1 MEKEKSA
8 KKYTEEFVYAL
19 AKCDIPSFLGVAK
32 ILCIKVEAMR
42 EGADKDNLTKE
53 DIEIRP
59 FEDVVADMIDR
70 FDSLG
75 RNERKQ
81 LYDVVRKAT
90 SADKVVKKHGKRS

>member
-1 MEKEKSA
+1 MAEQSA
-8 KKYTEEFVYAL
+8 KKYTEEFIYAL

-32 ILCIKVEAMR
+32 ILCVKVDTMR

-75 RNERKQ
+75 RNERRQ
-81 LYDVVRKAT
+81 IYEIVRSAT
-90 SADKVVKKHGKRS
+90 SADKAVKKHGKRA

>member
-19 AKCDIPSFLGVAK
+19 AKCDIASFLGVAK
-32 ILCIKVEAMR
+32 ILGVKVDALR

-59 FEDVVADMIDR
+59 FEDVMSEIIDR

-75 RNERKQ
+75 RSERKQ

-90 SADKVVKKHGKRS
+90 SADKVVKKHGKSN

>member
-1 MEKEKSA
+1 MAEKSA

-19 AKCDIPSFLGVAK
+19 AKCDIASFLGVAK
-32 ILCIKVEAMR
+32 ILSVKVDALR
-42 EGADKDNLTKE
+42 EGADKDNFTKE

-59 FEDVVADMIDR
+59 FEDVVSEIIDK

-75 RNERKQ
+75 RSERKQ

-90 SADKVVKKHGKRS
+90 GADKAVKKHGKSN

>member
-1 MEKEKSA
+1 MAEQSA

-75 RNERKQ
+75 RNERRQ
-81 LYDVVRKAT
+81 IYEIVRSAT
-90 SADKVVKKHGKRS
+90 SADKAVKKHGKRT

>member
-1 MEKEKSA
+1 MTEKSA

-32 ILCIKVEAMR
+32 ILCVKVDSLR

-59 FEDVVADMIDR
+59 FEDVVAEMIDK

-75 RNERKQ
+75 RTQRKE
-81 LYDVVRKAT
+81 LYDIVRKAT
-90 SADKVVKKHGKRS
+90 NADKVVKSHGKRH

>member
-1 MEKEKSA
+1 MEEKTA
-8 KKYTEEFVYAL
+8 KKYTKEFVYAL

-32 ILCIKVEAMR
+32 ILCVEVDALR

-75 RNERKQ
+75 RSERKQ

-90 SADKVVKKHGKRS
+90 SADKAVKKHGKPN

>member
-1 MEKEKSA
+1 MAEQSA

-32 ILCIKVEAMR
+32 ILCVKVDAMR

-75 RNERKQ
+75 RNERRQ
-81 LYDVVRKAT
+81 IYEIVRSAT
-90 SADKVVKKHGKRS
+90 SADKAVKKHGKRT

>member
-1 MEKEKSA
+1 MTEKSA

-19 AKCDIPSFLGVAK
+19 AKCDIASFLGVAK
-32 ILCIKVEAMR
+32 ILCVKVDTLR

-59 FEDVVADMIDR
+59 FEDVMSEIIDR

-75 RNERKQ
+75 RSKRRQIYEI
-81 LYDVVRKAT
+81 VRSAT
-90 SADKVVKKHGKRS
+90 SADKAVKKHGKRS

>member
-1 MEKEKSA
+1 MAEKSA

-19 AKCDIPSFLGVAK
+19 AKCDITSFLGVAK
-32 ILCIKVEAMR
+32 ILGVKVDALR
-42 EGADKDNLTKE
+42 AGADEDNLTKE

-59 FEDVVADMIDR
+59 FEDVVSEIIDR

-75 RNERKQ
+75 RSERKQ

-90 SADKVVKKHGKRS
+90 SADKVVKKHGKSN

>member
-1 MEKEKSA
+1 MEEKTA

-19 AKCDIPSFLGVAK
+19 AKCDIASFLGVAK
-32 ILCIKVEAMR
+32 ILCVKVDTLR

-75 RNERKQ
+75 RNERRQ
-81 LYDVVRKAT
+81 IYEIVRSAT
-90 SADKVVKKHGKRS
+90 SADKAVKKHGKRT

>member
-19 AKCDIPSFLGVAK
+19 AKCDIASFLGVAK
-32 ILCIKVEAMR
+32 ILGVKVDALR

-59 FEDVVADMIDR
+59 FEDVVSEMIDK

-75 RNERKQ
+75 RTQRKE
-81 LYDVVRKAT
+81 LYDIVRKAT
-90 SADKVVKKHGKRS
+90 GAEKAVKKHGSRK

>member
-1 MEKEKSA
+1 MTEKTA
-8 KKYTEEFVYAL
+8 KKYTEEFVSAL
-19 AKCDIPSFLGVAK
+19 AKCDIASFLGVAK
-32 ILCIKVEAMR
+32 ILCVKVDALR
-42 EGADKDNLTKE
+42 AGADEDNPTKE

-59 FEDVVADMIDR
+59 FEDVVVDIIDR

-90 SADKVVKKHGKRS
+90 SADKAVKKHGKR

>member
-1 MEKEKSA
+1 MAEQSA
-8 KKYTEEFVYAL
+8 KKYTEEFIYAL

-32 ILCIKVEAMR
+32 ILCVKVDTMR

-59 FEDVVADMIDR
+59 FEDIVADMIDR

-75 RNERKQ
+75 RNERRQ
-81 LYDVVRKAT
+81 IYEIVRSAT
-90 SADKVVKKHGKRS
+90 SADKAVKKHGKRA

>member
-1 MEKEKSA
+1 MAEKSA

-19 AKCDIPSFLGVAK
+19 AKCDIASFLGVAK
-32 ILCIKVEAMR
+32 ILGIKVDALR

-59 FEDVVADMIDR
+59 FEDVVSEIIDK

-75 RNERKQ
+75 RSERKQ

-90 SADKVVKKHGKRS
+90 GADKAVKNHGKR

>member
-32 ILCIKVEAMR
+32 ILCVKVDTLR

-75 RNERKQ
+75 RSERKQ

-90 SADKVVKKHGKRS
+90 SADKVVKKHGKSN

>member
-1 MEKEKSA
+1 MAEKSA

-19 AKCDIPSFLGVAK
+19 AKCDIASFLGVAK
-32 ILCIKVEAMR
+32 ILGIKVDALR
-42 EGADKDNLTKE
+42 EGADKDNPTKG

-59 FEDVVADMIDR
+59 FEDVISEIIDR

-75 RNERKQ
+75 RSERKQ

-90 SADKVVKKHGKRS
+90 SADKVVKKHGKSN

>member
-1 MEKEKSA
+1 MAEQSA

-32 ILCIKVEAMR
+32 ILCVKVDTMR

-75 RNERKQ
+75 RNERRQ
-81 LYDVVRKAT
+81 IYEIVRSAT
-90 SADKVVKKHGKRS
+90 SADKAVKKHGKRN

>member
-1 MEKEKSA
+1 MAEKSA

-19 AKCDIPSFLGVAK
+19 AKCDIASFLGVAK
-32 ILCIKVEAMR
+32 ILGIKVDALR

-59 FEDVVADMIDR
+59 FEDVVSEIIDK

-75 RNERKQ
+75 RSERKQ

-90 SADKVVKKHGKRS
+90 GADKVVKKHGKSN

>member
-1 MEKEKSA
+1 MAEKSV
-8 KKYTEEFVYAL
+8 KKYTEKFVYAL

-32 ILCIKVEAMR
+32 ILGVKVDTLR

-59 FEDVVADMIDR
+59 FEEVVAEMIDR
-70 FDSLG
+70 FNSLG
-75 RNERKQ
+75 RSQRKQ

-90 SADKVVKKHGKRS
+90 SADKAVKKHGKGN

>member
-1 MEKEKSA
+1 MAEQSA

-19 AKCDIPSFLGVAK
+19 AKCDIASFLGVAK
-32 ILCIKVEAMR
+32 ILCVKVDTLR

-59 FEDVVADMIDR
+59 FEEVVSEIIDR

-75 RNERKQ
+75 RSQRKQ

-90 SADKVVKKHGKRS
+90 SADKAVKNHGKH

>member
-1 MEKEKSA
+1 MAEKSA

-19 AKCDIPSFLGVAK
+19 AKCDIASFLGVAK
-32 ILCIKVEAMR
+32 ILGIKVDTLR

-59 FEDVVADMIDR
+59 FEDVISEIIDR
-70 FDSLG
+70 FDGLG
-75 RNERKQ
+75 RSERKQ

-90 SADKVVKKHGKRS
+90 SADKVVKKHGKSN

>member
-1 MEKEKSA
+1 MEEKTT

-32 ILCIKVEAMR
+32 ILCVEVDALR

-75 RNERKQ
+75 RSKRKQ

-90 SADKVVKKHGKRS
+90 SADKEVKKHGKPN

>member
-1 MEKEKSA
+1 MAEKSA

-19 AKCDIPSFLGVAK
+19 AKCDIASFLGAAK
-32 ILCIKVEAMR
+32 ILGVKVDALR

-59 FEDVVADMIDR
+59 FEDVVAEMIDK

-75 RNERKQ
+75 RTQRKE
-81 LYDVVRKAT
+81 LYDIVRKAT
-90 SADKVVKKHGKRS
+90 SADKAVKKHGKSN

>member
-1 MEKEKSA
+1 MAEQSA

-19 AKCDIPSFLGVAK
+19 AKCDIASFLGVAK
-32 ILCIKVEAMR
+32 ILCVKVDALR

-90 SADKVVKKHGKRS
+90 SADKVVKKHGKSN

>member
-19 AKCDIPSFLGVAK
+19 AKCDIASFLGVAK
-32 ILCIKVEAMR
+32 ILCVKVDTLRA
-42 EGADKDNLTKE
+42 GADKDNLTKE

-75 RNERKQ
+75 RNERRQ
-81 LYDVVRKAT
+81 IYEIVRSAT
-90 SADKVVKKHGKRS
+90 SADKAVKRHGKRT

>member
-1 MEKEKSA
+1 MAEQSV

-32 ILCIKVEAMR
+32 ILCVKVDTLR
-42 EGADKDNLTKE
+42 EGADKDNPTKE

-75 RNERKQ
+75 RNERRQ
-81 LYDVVRKAT
+81 IYEIVRSAT
-90 SADKVVKKHGKRS
+90 SADKAVKKHGKRT

>member
-1 MEKEKSA
+1 MVEKSA

-19 AKCDIPSFLGVAK
+19 AKCDIASFLGVAK
-32 ILCIKVEAMR
+32 ILGIKVDALR

-59 FEDVVADMIDR
+59 FEDVVSEIIDK

-75 RNERKQ
+75 RSERKQ

-90 SADKVVKKHGKRS
+90 SADKAVKNHGKH

>member
-1 MEKEKSA
+1 MTEKPA

-19 AKCDIPSFLGVAK
+19 AKCDIASFLGVAK
-32 ILCIKVEAMR
+32 ILGVKVDALR

-59 FEDVVADMIDR
+59 FEDVVSDMIDR
-70 FDSLG
+70 FDSL
-75 RNERKQ
+75 RRSKRKQ

-90 SADKVVKKHGKRS
+90 SADKVVKKHGKFN

>member
-1 MEKEKSA
+1 MAEKSA

-19 AKCDIPSFLGVAK
+19 AKCDIASFLGVAK
-32 ILCIKVEAMR
+32 ILGIKVDALR
-42 EGADKDNLTKE
+42 EGANKDNLTKE

-59 FEDVVADMIDR
+59 FEDVVSEIIDK

-75 RNERKQ
+75 RSERKQ

-90 SADKVVKKHGKRS
+90 GADKVVKKHGKSN